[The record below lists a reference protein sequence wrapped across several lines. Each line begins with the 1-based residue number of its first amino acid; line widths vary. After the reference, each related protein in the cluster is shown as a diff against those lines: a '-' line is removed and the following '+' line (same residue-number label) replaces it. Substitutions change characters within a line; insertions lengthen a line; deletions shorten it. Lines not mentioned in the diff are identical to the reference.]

1 MSVCA
6 LCAVCFV
13 SMWECIPHGMLTITI
28 AQSHTALPSAG
39 HFRFQEQV
47 GAMKKLIKSMNF
59 TAFSSEKFENPSL
72 QKHFAVLEAL
82 ALDRD
87 MPAM

>member
-1 MSVCA
+1 
-6 LCAVCFV
+6 
-13 SMWECIPHGMLTITI
+13 
-28 AQSHTALPSAG
+28 
-39 HFRFQEQV
+39 
-47 GAMKKLIKSMNF
+47 MKKLIKSMNF

-87 MPAM
+87 MPDDVPDHTSALGALVLETRAGTARTHTDTHTHTQRAG